1 MQSKPWQIH
10 ILRLD
15 GDMEP
20 TEDEAE
26 LLCMVRPDSGSTASL
41 KESGQSLVLEAPDHV
56 A

>member
-15 GDMEP
+15 GHMEP
-20 TEDEAE
+20 AENEAE

-41 KESGQSLVLEAPDHV
+41 EESGQSLVLEASDH
-56 A
+56 AA